1 MDRWAG
7 NPVSATH
14 FRIRPANSSV
24 CNKPL
29 QKTGNAFP
37 ELPSRTRKNNS
48 ISVPGSASRNAFVGS
63 CSPPA
68 PQCLKQVRDSG
79 ILDALGLRLAA
90 HKFRRGARP
99 ALCPRETAPRA
110 PMYH

>member
-1 MDRWAG
+1 MDRWAS

-29 QKTGNAFP
+29 RKTGNAFP

-48 ISVPGSASRNAFVGS
+48 ISVPGSACRNAFVGS

-79 ILDALGLRLAA
+79 TLDSLQFRLAVDEF
-90 HKFRRGARP
+90 HNVARP
-99 ALCPRETAPRA
+99 APCPRETAP
-110 PMYH
+110 